1 MCFNIKH
8 YLLICC
14 LFYCGH
20 KNSIS
25 YYLQCMMGYMN
36 AQYEDMDSS
45 IKWRGPYLV
54 HYLGGTGAG

>member
-1 MCFNIKH
+1 MCFNIKP

-25 YYLQCMMGYMN
+25 YYLQCMMGYMS

-45 IKWRGPYLV
+45 TKWRGPYLV
-54 HYLGGTGAG
+54 HYLGGSGAG